1 VSGVYSRARAEE
13 LDARD
18 PLAGFR
24 ASFAMPDPD
33 LIYLDGNSLGRMPA
47 ATPGK
52 LNDALHREWADRLIR
67 SWNETWF
74 DLPSR
79 VGDLIG
85 SHFLGAAPGQVVVA
99 DSTTVNF
106 YKLVAAAVAARPGRG
121 TIITDRANFPTDRY
135 VVEGVAAAGGLT
147 ATLAEFDEIDG
158 PTPSAVAAAVSPD
171 TALVTLSLVDYRSGA
186 LADMA
191 AINEVVHAAG
201 ALVLWDLSHAAG
213 AVPVDLDGTGTDL
226 AVGCTYKYLNGGPGA
241 PAFLY
246 VRSDLVAELMP
257 PIWGWYGQHDQFAM
271 GQGFQ
276 PVPGPGRFLSGTPHV
291 LGAIAAEEGTRLM
304 AQAGIGRLREKSIR
318 LTELAIELADAWLVP
333 YGCVLASPRDAGGR
347 GSHIS
352 LSHPD
357 GYRICRALIE
367 LGGVIPDF
375 RQPDRLR
382 LGLAPAYT
390 RFTDVWDGLD
400 RLRTIL
406 ADGSYLTIDLPDLP
420 VT

>member
-1 VSGVYSRARAEE
+1 MSLARAAAER
-13 LDARD
+13 LDAED
-18 PLAGFR
+18 PLAEFR
-24 ASFAMPDPD
+24 LRFELPDQD
-33 LIYLDGNSLGRMPA
+33 LIYLDGNSLGRMPT

-52 LNDALHREWADRLIR
+52 LNDVLRREWADRLIR

-85 SHFLGAAPGQVVVA
+85 AHFLGAAPGQVVVA

-106 YKLVAAAVAARPGRG
+106 YKLAAAAVSAREDRRV
-121 TIITDRANFPTDRY
+121 IITDRGNFPTDRY
-135 VVEGVAAAGGLT
+135 VVEGVAAARGLT
-147 ATLAEFDEIDG
+147 AVLIEFDEIDG
-158 PTPSAVAAAVSPD
+158 PDADAVAAVVD
-171 TALVTLSLVDYRSGA
+171 ENVALVTLSLVDYRSGA

-246 VRSDLVAELMP
+246 VRSGLVEQLLP
-257 PIWGWYGQHDQFAM
+257 PIWGWYGQRDQFAM
-271 GQGFQ
+271 GQGFA
-276 PVPGPGRFLSGTPHV
+276 PVPGAGRFLSGTPHV
-291 LGAIAAEEGTRLM
+291 LGAIGAEEGARLL
-304 AQAGIGRLREKSIR
+304 AQAGIGRLREKSVR
-318 LTELAIELADAWLVP
+318 LTSLAVELADAWLAPHGFTLV
-333 YGCVLASPRDAGGR
+333 SPRAAARR

-352 LSHPD
+352 LAHPQ

-367 LGGVIPDF
+367 LAGVVPDF
-375 RQPDRLR
+375 RPPDRVR
-382 LGLAPAYT
+382 LGFAPAYT
-390 RFTDVWDGLD
+390 RYTDVWDGMD
-400 RLRTIL
+400 RLRAIA
-406 ADGSYLTIDLPDLP
+406 ADGTYLTAELPDLP

>member
-1 VSGVYSRARAEE
+1 VRDLSRALAER
-13 LDARD
+13 LDAAD
-18 PLAGFR
+18 PLAEFR
-24 ASFAMPDPD
+24 SSFELPDPG

-47 ATPGK
+47 ATPGR
-52 LNDALHREWADRLIR
+52 LNDVLRREWADRLIR
-67 SWNETWF
+67 SWNESWF

-85 SHFLGAAPGQVVVA
+85 EHFLGAAPGQVVVA

-106 YKLVAAAVAARPGRG
+106 YKLVAAAAGARPDRRR
-121 TIITDRANFPTDRY
+121 IITDRGNFPTDRY
-135 VVEGVAAAGGLT
+135 VVEGVAAARGLT

-158 PTPSAVAAAVSPD
+158 PAPSAVAACVD
-171 TALVTLSLVDYRSGA
+171 RDVALVTLSLVDYRSGA

-213 AVPVDLDGTGTDL
+213 AVPIELDGTGTDL

-246 VRSDLVAELMP
+246 VRSGLVGELLP
-257 PIWGWYGQHDQFAM
+257 PIWGWYGQRDQFAM
-271 GQGFQ
+271 GQGFA
-276 PVPGPGRFLSGTPHV
+276 PVPGTGRFLSGTPHV
-291 LGAIAAEEGTRLM
+291 LGAIGAEEGARLL
-304 AQAGIGRLREKSIR
+304 AEAGIGRLRDKSVR
-318 LTELAIELADAWLVP
+318 LTELAIELADAWLAP
-333 YGCVLASPRDAGGR
+333 HGLTLASPRDAARR

-352 LSHPD
+352 LAHSD

-367 LGGVIPDF
+367 LAGVVPDF
-375 RQPDRLR
+375 RQPDRIR
-382 LGLAPAYT
+382 LGFAPAYT
-390 RFTDVWDGLD
+390 RYTDVWDGMD
-400 RLRTIL
+400 RLRAIV
-406 ADGSYLTIDLPDLP
+406 AGGAHLTIDLPDLP

>member
-1 VSGVYSRARAEE
+1 MISRADAEE
-13 LDARD
+13 LDAHD
-18 PLAGFR
+18 PLAEFR
-24 ASFAMPDPD
+24 ASFEMPDPD

-52 LNDALHREWADRLIR
+52 LNGALRREWADRLIR

-85 SHFLGAAPGQVVVA
+85 THFLGAAPGQVVIA
-99 DSTTVNF
+99 DSTTVNL
-106 YKLVAAAVAARPGRG
+106 YKLVAAAVDARPGRR
-121 TIITDRANFPTDRY
+121 TIVTDRANFPTDRY
-135 VVEGVAAAGGLT
+135 VVEGVAAARNRT
-147 ATLAEFDEIDG
+147 AVLAEFDQIDG
-158 PTPSAVAAAVSPD
+158 PTTDTVAAAVSND

-191 AINEVVHAAG
+191 AINDVVHAAG

-246 VRSDLVAELMP
+246 VRSGLVADLLP
-257 PIWGWYGQHDQFAM
+257 PIWGWYGQRDQFAM

-291 LGAIAAEEGTRLM
+291 LGALAAEEGTQLL
-304 AQAGIGRLREKSIR
+304 AQAGIGRLRDKSVA
-318 LTELAIELADAWLVP
+318 LTELAIVLADEWLAP
-333 YGCVLASPRDAGGR
+333 YGCVLASPRDAKRR

-352 LSHPD
+352 IAHPD
-357 GYRICRALIE
+357 GYRLCRALIE

-375 RQPDRLR
+375 RHPDRIR

-390 RFTDVWDGLD
+390 RYTDVWDGLD
-400 RLRTIL
+400 RLRAIL
-406 ADGSYLTIDLPDLP
+406 ADGGYRTLELPDLP